1 MIEITNL
8 QKSFGDLKVLNNI
21 NLNINDGEIYGLIGM
36 SGAGKSTLLNCING
50 IEDYDCGSIRV
61 NSKEVKSLG
70 KDEKRLLQKD
80 IGMIFQQLAML
91 SRKTVFQN
99 IAFPMEC
106 WHYEKSEIEKKVKEL
121 ASIVKITD
129 KLDSKPAEL
138 SGGQKQRVA
147 IARALSMDPKVLL
160 SDEATSALDPITT
173 ASILDLL
180 KDVQHRLGITIIVVT
195 HEVDVIRKLCNRVS
209 LLESGEIVAS
219 GPVEAIF
226 AEQPEE
232 LRRFLGKSD
241 YIGMQTVVN
250 LQIILKDGDR
260 SKYSISK
267 LSQETGVDFVICG
280 GNTER
285 YRDNL
290 LGDLVINVSNINDA
304 EKVKNYLNASKIT
317 WHPY

>member
-80 IGMIFQQLAML
+80 IGMIFQQFPML

-241 YIGMQTVVN
+241 YIGMQTGVN